1 MISTKTVADVLTL
14 IRLLIALFIFW
25 LSLSGDPVALPTVVV
40 AVVIGWATDLL
51 DGPLARRGSS
61 GRRTWIGDNDLGVDV
76 TVALAL
82 LSYLTASGY
91 VSAEVALAYL
101 ALCLTLLWRFRSRAL
116 AMACQAPPY
125 GTMLY
130 NALRYAPSYG
140 ALAVGWIALTV
151 IGTWPRFP
159 KVIVPEF
166 LRGMRE
172 LWGGEDS

>member
-1 MISTKTVADVLTL
+1 VAIVIS
-14 IRLLIALFIFW
+14 
-25 LSLSGDPVALPTVVV
+25 
-40 AVVIGWATDLL
+40 WATDLL
-51 DGPLARRGSS
+51 DGPLARRDSS
-61 GRRTWIGDNDLGVDV
+61 GRRTWLGDNDLGVDV

-82 LSYLTASGY
+82 LGYLASSGY
-91 VSAEVALAYL
+91 IAPVAALTYL
-101 ALCLTLLWRFRSRAL
+101 ALCLALLWRFRSRAL

-130 NALRYAPSYG
+130 NALRYVPSYG

-166 LRGMRE
+166 LRGIRE
-172 LWGGEDS
+172 LWEGEDR